1 MNKDELKV
9 LRKDFWNALR
19 KQFRESDTLLKPG
32 GTKDGFWLLFKLG
45 VRENKQPTQQNIGI
59 VWGDDGKSFHFVVMF
74 YGQPKYP
81 LTSGKYYLG
90 YSREWYCFFQ
100 EKLHLI
106 NGQLRHTVEWVNHM
120 PIEIGLRTK
129 DFDAQIWKRDS
140 WPHYIEE
147 MKNVVQE
154 LHDAFDQSA
163 STFDLYYLRQ

>member
-1 MNKDELKV
+1 MGDENLKD

-19 KQFRESDTLLKPG
+19 KQFRKSDTPLKPG

-81 LTSGKYYLG
+81 LTSGKNNLG

-147 MKNVVQE
+147 MKNVVKE
-154 LHDAFDQSA
+154 LHDAFDGSA
-163 STFDLYYLRQ
+163 STFELYHLRK

>member
-1 MNKDELKV
+1 MGDENLKD

-19 KQFRESDTLLKPG
+19 KQFRESDTPLKPG

-81 LTSGKYYLG
+81 LTSEKYYPG